1 MAIIQFSGKLD
12 VGWTRA
18 IQPKGSRLI
27 AYIAGKDRLNPDL
40 PAYTAV
46 FQDLKKPRELTM
58 FETVNGQEPEERKP
72 DRPIAA
78 FRHLI
83 ERSKGEIDCIA
94 PKDEVMAL
102 LSEASLTR
110 EEAEKKREV
119 SRLQGRL
126 EEIADELENIEN
138 WKKHEEIT
146 ETEARHKLIRSLST
160 IAWLCNV
167 MIENV
172 SAELCNGCT
181 EGTETTEAAGM

>member
-1 MAIIQFSGKLD
+1 MAVIQFSGKLD
-12 VGWTRA
+12 AGWTRA

-27 AYIAGKDRLNPDL
+27 AYIAGKDRFNPDL

-46 FQDLKKPRELTM
+46 FQNLKKPRKLTM

-83 ERSKGEIDCIA
+83 ERSRGEIDFIA

-110 EEAEKKREV
+110 EESEKKREV

-126 EEIADELENIEN
+126 EAIAEELENIEN

-146 ETEARHKLIRSLST
+146 ETGARHRLIYSLST

-167 MIENV
+167 MIANV
-172 SAELCNGCT
+172 SADLCNGSA
-181 EGTETTEAAGM
+181 EETETPEAAEM